1 MSATAHAPQK
11 DESSRLGPALF
22 LALVVHLILILG
34 ISFDMVPQDRPAR
47 ITLDVTWVTDP
58 QPLPDDERVEHIAA
72 LDQAGSGEAPLDQA
86 ARSPEPIGE
95 VPIAPAAA
103 DQIPQPLEAL
113 TPSETVEAVVTTAP
127 EAAPVPPRVDSIPEV
142 SPPASP
148 PDMPSAALLMARGLE
163 AARAAPADT
172 QTTTLAR
179 ASRTRYLDTLS
190 ARGAP
195 EAAYL
200 EAWIRKVERIGN
212 LNYPDEAR
220 RRGLSGSLV
229 LSVRLDTEGH
239 LLDVGI
245 TQSSGEPILDQAA
258 IRIVELAQPFAPF
271 TADMRESYDQLVIT
285 RTWAFRR
292 DRVERVR

>member
-1 MSATAHAPQK
+1 M
-11 DESSRLGPALF
+11 LGPALF

-34 ISFDMVPQDRPAR
+34 ISFEMVPQDRPAR

-58 QPLPDDERVEHIAA
+58 QPLPEDERADHIAPQ
-72 LDQAGSGEAPLDQA
+72 DQAGSGEAQEDRV

-95 VPIAPAAA
+95 APIEPAPVDLA
-103 DQIPQPLEAL
+103 PFPLAPL
-113 TPSETVEAVVTTAP
+113 PPVETIEAVLTADPDATPAPPVTDPAP
-127 EAAPVPPRVDSIPEV
+127 DV
-142 SPPASP
+142 SPLPPP
-148 PDMPSAALLMARGLE
+148 PDPPSAALLMARGLE
-163 AARAAPADT
+163 AARAAPAETPAT
-172 QTTTLAR
+172 QLAR

-220 RRGLSGSLV
+220 RKGLSGSLV
-229 LSVRLDTEGH
+229 LSVRLDPEGR
-239 LLDVGI
+239 LLEVGI
-245 TQSSGEPILDQAA
+245 TQSSGEPVLDQAA

>member
-1 MSATAHAPQK
+1 MSATAQAPQQ
-11 DESSRLGPALF
+11 DESGMLGPALF

-34 ISFDMVPQDRPAR
+34 ISFEMVPQDRPAR

-58 QPLPDDERVEHIAA
+58 QPLPEDETADHIAPQ
-72 LDQAGSGEAPLDQA
+72 DQAGGGDAAEDRT

-95 VPIAPAAA
+95 APVDPAPVDLA
-103 DQIPQPLEAL
+103 PVPLEPLPPA
-113 TPSETVEAVVTTAP
+113 ETVEAVVT
-127 EAAPVPPRVDSIPEV
+127 AAPDAAPAPPVPDPAPEV
-142 SPPASP
+142 SPLPPP
-148 PDMPSAALLMARGLE
+148 PDTPSAALLMARGLE
-163 AARAAPADT
+163 AARAAPAETPAT
-172 QTTTLAR
+172 QLAR

-190 ARGAP
+190 ARAAP

-229 LSVRLDTEGH
+229 LSVRLDAEGR

-258 IRIVELAQPFAPF
+258 IRIVELAQPFAAF
-271 TADMRESYDQLVIT
+271 TEDMRESYDQLVIT

>member
-1 MSATAHAPQK
+1 M
-11 DESSRLGPALF
+11 LGPALF

-34 ISFDMVPQDRPAR
+34 ISFEMVPQDRTAP

-58 QPLPDDERVEHIAA
+58 QPLPDDERVDRIAPQ
-72 LDQAGSGEAPLDQA
+72 DQMGGGDAPEDRT
-86 ARSPEPIGE
+86 ARSPEPIGAA
-95 VPIAPAAA
+95 PIDPAPADFA
-103 DQIPQPLEAL
+103 PLPLEPL
-113 TPSETVEAVVTTAP
+113 PPVETVEAVLTTDPNTPPAP
-127 EAAPVPPRVDSIPEV
+127 PVMDPAPEV
-142 SPPASP
+142 SPLPAP
-148 PDMPSAALLMARGLE
+148 PETPSAALLMARGLE
-163 AARAAPADT
+163 TARAAPSE
-172 QTTTLAR
+172 TTATPLAR

-220 RRGLSGSLV
+220 RRGLAGSLI
-229 LSVRLDTEGH
+229 LSVRLDAEGR

-258 IRIVELAQPFAPF
+258 IRIVELAEPFAPF

-292 DRVERVR
+292 DRVERGR